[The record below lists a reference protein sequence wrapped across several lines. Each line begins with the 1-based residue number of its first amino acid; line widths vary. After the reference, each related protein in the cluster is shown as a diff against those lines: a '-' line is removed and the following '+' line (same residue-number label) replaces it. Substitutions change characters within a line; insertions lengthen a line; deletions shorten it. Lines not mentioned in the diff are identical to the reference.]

1 MVIAIRSVCQRIRKK
16 WTLPS
21 VIVFFDPTSES
32 SYEPDSGDFVK
43 KTPDCRKISKIFD
56 DIENILGKLL
66 DIAELTSVVVDS
78 DNDQKNFEEAARGQR
93 EGGDEVKPSL

>member
-32 SYEPDSGDFVK
+32 SYEPDSGDFVE